1 MDLEHQVASHYGRSK
16 LREALLSALQ
26 SAGKDPNHLT
36 LDDLAPIDEFH
47 VRGLEATLEL
57 GRDLNLSP
65 AMQVLDVGS
74 GLGGPSRRF
83 ASLYGCAITGI
94 DLTSEYCDL
103 AGFLADRVGISD
115 LVSYRHGSALDM
127 PFEPASFDAAYTQ
140 HVAMNIADK
149 AALYREVARVLK
161 AGALFGIY
169 DLLQG
174 EGGDVAFP
182 APWAQ
187 TPETS
192 FLVSPADLRD
202 LLEGAGFEIVDWQD
216 TTDQGREWF
225 VRLRERMQ
233 QSGPPPLSLQLL
245 LGDDFPQMAENQVR
259 NLMERRIAPTQIIC
273 KKR

>member
-1 MDLEHQVASHYGRSK
+1 MTHEVQVASHYGRSQ

-26 SAGKDPNHLT
+26 GAGKDPNHLT

-83 ASLYGCAITGI
+83 ASLYGCAVTGI
-94 DLTSEYCDL
+94 DLTAEYCDL
-103 AGFLADRVGISD
+103 AQFLAERLGLSQ
-115 LVSYRHGSALDM
+115 LVSYRHGSALEM

-149 AALYREVARVLK
+149 AALYREVARVMK
-161 AGALFGIY
+161 PGAPFGIY
-169 DLLQG
+169 DLLEGDGG
-174 EGGDVAFP
+174 EVVFP
-182 APWAQ
+182 VPWAL

-192 FLVSPADLRD
+192 FLVSPADLRT
-202 LLEGAGFEIVDWQD
+202 LLDDAGFEIVDWRD
-216 TTDQGREWF
+216 TTEQGRQWF

-233 QSGPPPLSLQLL
+233 QSGPPLL
-245 LGDDFPQMAENQVR
+245 TFHVLMGDDFPQMAENQVR